1 MNNIF
6 LSNAVAFISFNYFRQ
21 VDHFSFA
28 KTDRFKLRYLVNDT
42 WWDKRKPGPIF
53 FYTGNE
59 GDIALF
65 AQNTV
70 RTTRRLPSVGYCQS

>member
-1 MNNIF
+1 MIR
-6 LSNAVAFISFNYFRQ
+6 YQ

-28 KTDRFKLRYLVNDT
+28 NQDTYPQRYLVNST
-42 WWDKRKPGPIF
+42 YWKRGGGPIF

-59 GDIALF
+59 GDIEWF

-70 RTTRRLPSVGYCQS
+70 SSQ